1 MTLSKFFGPH
11 FAAIALAGLMGCG
24 GGGGTTAPAG
34 GGGSP
39 AGTPPAG
46 PVLFS
51 GAGDSMAV
59 RISDAGTLGE
69 ATTFRTRT
77 VGIDRTSGEG
87 NALADGGDIAVRIF
101 RSSPD
106 AMPTFAVTLDGGT
119 TTFGPEH
126 AYDNNGN
133 YRLHT
138 GEERRERWLWTWDGS
153 SLEHAGGYEGD
164 FTDGNVFVPGDRPKS
179 RKHHI
184 PIGLYYS
191 GDPTDVRRAAVI
203 GLETAPGDMPTR
215 GRARYS
221 GSVRLDTYPV
231 DGGYPV
237 DDGERTN
244 LSSDIT
250 LTADFSGNTIGGTM
264 DGWENRTDP
273 DDDLSDV
280 SYVLTPAALTG
291 NAFTTTL
298 ARGPS
303 CPDCPEVIS
312 STVTGKLYG
321 PAAQEM
327 GGTIQFRSR
336 GEEDRIGI
344 GVFYTDRE

>member
-1 MTLSKFFGPH
+1 MNTMKHLP
-11 FAAIALAGLMGCG
+11 ACAVALAVAALLPACG
-24 GGGGTTAPAG
+24 GGGGGTAPGTTAPDG
-34 GGGSP
+34 GGQ
-39 AGTPPAG
+39 PPADG
-46 PVLFS
+46 PVRFS
-51 GAGDSMAV
+51 GAGDSMAA

-69 ATTFRTRT
+69 ATTFRARA

-87 NALADGGDIAVRIF
+87 NALADGGDVAIRIF

-106 AMPTFAVTLDGGT
+106 AMPTFVVTLDGGA

-126 AYDNNGN
+126 AYGNGN
-133 YRLHT
+133 YRIHT

-153 SLEHAGGYEGD
+153 PLEHAAGYRGD

-184 PIGLYYS
+184 PVGLYYS

-221 GSVRLDTYPV
+221 GSVRLDIYPV
-231 DGGYPV
+231 DGG
-237 DDGERTN
+237 ERTY

-264 DGWENRTDP
+264 DSWENRTDP
-273 DDDLSDV
+273 DDDLSGV
-280 SYVLTPAALTG
+280 SYVVTPAALTG